1 MFEKNAVLSC
11 HIIIHYMVVYYC
23 LGQYAT
29 DFAHQFSRQCPGKKD
44 FVTVRTDQVKVQKQ
58 KRMLLV
64 NLKELYLEFKKKHE
78 NAKVG
83 LSKFCSLRPRWCV
96 TVDSP
101 GTQSVCVCEIH
112 KNLKLMVAA
121 LPGTIDYK
129 ELMAKQVCSLES
141 RDCMIHRCEKCP
153 SRSDFL
159 EALLENADLD
169 RMTL

>member
-1 MFEKNAVLSC
+1 M
-11 HIIIHYMVVYYC
+11 
-23 LGQYAT
+23 
-29 DFAHQFSRQCPGKKD
+29 
-44 FVTVRTDQVKVQKQ
+44 
-58 KRMLLV
+58 
-64 NLKELYLEFKKKHE
+64 EFKKKHE

-101 GTQSVCVCEIH
+101 GTLSVCVCEIH
-112 KNLKLMVAA
+112 QNLKLMVAA

-129 ELMAKQVCSLES
+129 ELMAQRVCSLES

-153 SRSDFL
+153 SRLNLSDYL

-169 RMTL
+169 PDDTISYKQWTHDGHSKL